1 MIRWYYFSLRK
12 SDMIYININIKV
24 IICNILL
31 LVFTS
36 CSTYTWLNSD
46 SQNRETYDCIKI
58 IKYRSYGSVNVCNE
72 KFIKLENI
80 WDKSVFW
87 AWYDKD
93 NQYMIIQ
100 LKKTNYHYC
109 GLSASDW
116 SWIEN
121 TNDADKYYISHIKWR
136 YDCRNAVVPNY

>member
-1 MIRWYYFSLRK
+1 MIGLLKNKQILF
-12 SDMIYININIKV
+12 
-24 IICNILL
+24 LL
-31 LVFTS
+31 LVVFSLVS
-36 CSTYTWLNSD
+36 CSWEKTISIRKND
-46 SQNRETYDCIKI
+46 STQETQDCIKI
-58 IKYRSYGSVNVCNE
+58 VKYRSYGSVNVCNE
-72 KFIKLENI
+72 KFMKLGKI

-121 TNDADKYYISHIKWR
+121 ANDADEYYISHIKWR
-136 YDCRNAVVPNY
+136 YDCRNWSTPKY

>member
-1 MIRWYYFSLRK
+1 
-12 SDMIYININIKV
+12 MIYININIKV

-46 SQNRETYDCIKI
+46 SQNSIYDCIKI
-58 IKYRSYGSVNVCNE
+58 IKCSYGSVNVCNE

-87 AWYDKD
+87 AWYDK
-93 NQYMIIQ
+93 I
-100 LKKTNYHYC
+100 TNI
-109 GLSASDW
+109 W
-116 SWIEN
+116 
-121 TNDADKYYISHIKWR
+121 
-136 YDCRNAVVPNY
+136 